1 MATGL
6 DSSESG
12 PLESSESGAGR
23 AIVGTNADAELRRVL
38 YGTDEEIPD
47 SVPLNAGPL
56 TLTLRG
62 LKLWNF
68 RSAGAELWHGV
79 AFLFRDADWGTPEP
93 IVEHIESTLSDL
105 AFDVRIAGRFA
116 VDPAIDFTLHVEG
129 DPTGRVTVTGE
140 AIPRGDI
147 RASRIGLC
155 VMHPV
160 SACGAKIEVEHTD
173 GRTSRST
180 FPVLIPAW
188 PPFMLIR
195 ALRHEYAPGC
205 WARCAFDGD
214 AFELEDQRNNSDA
227 SFKTYSRSNLMP
239 RPYWLRAGVPV
250 RQSVELRVETRFDAT
265 PGAAIASVQSGN
277 ASTARALTHRV
288 ACEVA
293 PVRVIV
299 GTTDCGV
306 MPTVGIEIVPSDATA
321 SDAVQAALRALR
333 PAHLHL
339 AVDANSGAV
348 DWHGVR
354 QLLTTADAELRL
366 DITVDYAD
374 PDSLQSL
381 HSLGSSL
388 RDAGVAP
395 SRVAVFPSEARCLD
409 AARDA
414 FSGALI
420 GGGTPDFFVQLNRIE
435 RLGACDFLSFT
446 TSPIVHGADDESV
459 MLTLQ
464 SLSSMIGT
472 LRAAHAN
479 ARFAVGPSLIGARRS
494 PLGKQ
499 PATDGRHRA
508 ALARSDPR
516 CRGLFGAAWVLGYV
530 AQFARAGVDALTLMS
545 LTGDSGVVADD
556 VGGIAMR
563 HPVYWVLQRLCGPA
577 RIGEL
582 ATSEPA
588 RIAAIVLRRANESE
602 LLLANLTGDTVE
614 VEVEVDVVGWGQGC
628 ACAILD
634 ADACRSAGSATDAWT
649 AARRPFFEMRLR
661 LGPYAVAS
669 IIG

>member
-1 MATGL
+1 
-6 DSSESG
+6 
-12 PLESSESGAGR
+12 
-23 AIVGTNADAELRRVL
+23 VGTNADAALRRVL

-47 SVPLNAGPL
+47 GIPLNAGPL
-56 TLTLRG
+56 ALTLRG
-62 LKLWNF
+62 SKLWHL
-68 RSAGAELWHGV
+68 RSADAEVWHGV

-93 IVEHIESTLSDL
+93 IVEHIEQTLSDS

-116 VDPAIDFTLHVEG
+116 VDPAIDFALHIEG
-129 DPTGRVTVTGE
+129 DQTGRITFTGE
-140 AIPRGDI
+140 ACPRADI
-147 RASRIGLC
+147 LASRMGLC
-155 VMHPV
+155 VMHPM
-160 SACGAKIEVEHTD
+160 SACGTRIEVEHTD

-180 FPVLIPAW
+180 FPTLIPAW

-205 WARCAFDGD
+205 WAHCAFDGD

-239 RPYWLRAGVPV
+239 RPYWLRAGVPI
-250 RQSVELRVETRFDAT
+250 RQSVELQLETQSDTAS
-265 PGAAIASVQSGN
+265 GAAIANARSGN
-277 ASTARALTHRV
+277 SPAARGMALGVAS
-288 ACEVA
+288 EMA
-293 PVRVIV
+293 PVRVGV
-299 GTTDCGV
+299 AAADGGV
-306 MPTVGIEIVPSDATA
+306 MPAVGIEIAA
-321 SDAVQAALRALR
+321 SDASAGDAVHAALRALR

-339 AVDANSGAV
+339 AVDANAAAV

-354 QLLTTADAELRL
+354 RLLTIADAELRL
-366 DITVDYAD
+366 DVAIDYAD
-374 PDSLQSL
+374 PDAL
-381 HSLGSSL
+381 HSLGRTL

-420 GGGTPDFFVQLNRIE
+420 GGGTPHFFVQLNRSE
-435 RLGACDFLSFT
+435 RLGACEFLSFT

-464 SLSSMIGT
+464 SLPSMIGT
-472 LRAAHAN
+472 LRAAYPD

-494 PLGKQ
+494 PLGRQ
-499 PATDGRHRA
+499 PRTDGLHRV

-516 CRGLFGAAWVLGYV
+516 CRGLYGAAWALGYV

-556 VGGIAMR
+556 VRGIAVR
-563 HPVYWVLQRLCGPA
+563 HPVYWILQRVCRPA
-577 RIGEL
+577 RVSEVV
-582 ATSEPA
+582 TSDST
-588 RIAAIVLRRANESE
+588 RIAAIGLCRSGESE

-614 VEVEVDVVGWGQGC
+614 VHVDVDGWGP
-628 ACAILD
+628 ASSCAILD
-634 ADACRSAGSATDAWT
+634 AQACASAALATDAWT
-649 AARRPFFEMRLR
+649 AARRPLVERRLR
-661 LGPYAVAS
+661 LGPYAVAD